1 MSIVFVV
8 VQLELRLMPTGV
20 HKLSPLTGGSRGAE
34 SALFWYLDLKPE
46 SS

>member
-20 HKLSPLTGGSRGAE
+20 HKLRPLVERPGVSV
-34 SALFWYLDLKPE
+34 LHNNQLLL
-46 SS
+46 